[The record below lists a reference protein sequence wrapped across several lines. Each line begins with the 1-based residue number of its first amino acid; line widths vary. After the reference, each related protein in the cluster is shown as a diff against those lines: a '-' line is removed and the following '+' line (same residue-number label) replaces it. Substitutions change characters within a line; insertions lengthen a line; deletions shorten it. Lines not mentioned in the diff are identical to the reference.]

1 MTLSILARDPKTGA
15 FGGAAATGNLAVGAW
30 VLRAAADA
38 GAAAT
43 QGMSVSSIWG
53 DEAIAR
59 LRARQ
64 APSRIVEDLT
74 GGDPGREHRQ
84 LAVLGP
90 KGAGAAW
97 TGAENRDAKGQLSGE
112 GYMIAGNWLASAEVL
127 AAMERDYL
135 RGAADPEDAFADR
148 LLRALAAGVAAGGDA
163 RGTFSA
169 ALRVVS
175 PTAPPLDLRVDF
187 DSDPLDRL
195 HTLYQRATTPP
206 YTDWIDRVPT
216 LEDPTRC

>member
-1 MTLSILARDPKTGA
+1 MTLSILARDPRTGD

-30 VLRAAADA
+30 VLRGAADA

-53 DEAIAR
+53 DEAIVR
-59 LRARQ
+59 LRSGQTA
-64 APSRIVEDLT
+64 SRIVEDLAC
-74 GGDPGREHRQ
+74 GDPGRDHRQ

-90 KGAGAAW
+90 DGAGAAW
-97 TGAENRDAKGQLSGE
+97 TGVENRNAKGHLSGE
-112 GYMIAGNWLASAEVL
+112 GYVIAGNWLASPEVL
-127 AAMERDYL
+127 AAMERAYQDS
-135 RGAADPEDAFADR
+135 AADPQ
-148 LLRALAAGVAAGGDA
+148 RALADKLLKVLEDAIAAGGDA

-175 PTAPPLDLRVDF
+175 PTAPPLDLRVDY
-187 DSDPLDRL
+187 DDNPLERL
-195 HTLYQRATTPP
+195 RTLYHRATTPP
-206 YTDWIDRVPT
+206 YTDWIDHVPT